1 MEAQFAAAGD
11 LTWPMSGDRHF
22 HVWQLPKRLCL
33 INLFL
38 PYLGLSSIDHSNRIH
53 QKRQKSDL
61 IGDIETIGREWT

>member
-1 MEAQFAAAGD
+1 MEAQFAAVGD

-22 HVWQLPKRLCL
+22 HVWQLSKGLCL

-38 PYLGLSSIDHSNRIH
+38 PYLRFGSIGHGNRIH

-61 IGDIETIGREWT
+61 IW